1 MRQSAE
7 LEDDLKRVG
16 KYELRRTVTDKGCTT
31 LEAACR
37 ESQWDGEAWAE
48 TTDVYERFIS
58 HASRS
63 MSMQLEDMVPEG
75 GETGEEQQQ
84 ETGGERVS

>member
-1 MRQSAE
+1 MRQIAE

-16 KYELRRTVTDKGCTT
+16 KYELWRTVTDKECTT

-37 ESQWDGEAWAE
+37 ESQWDGETWAE

-63 MSMQLEDMVPEG
+63 MIMQWEDMVPEG
-75 GETGEEQQQ
+75 GEAGKEQQQ
-84 ETGGERVS
+84 ETGGS